1 MVVLGAKKR
10 PAGLDP
16 PLRDPRNDRT
26 GSDPGLTPFG
36 EFCHVQFACDAAKS
50 AYFPRYPAIPED
62 FGSFDWGRG
71 QTRV

>member
-1 MVVLGAKKR
+1 MVVLGAEDR

-16 PLRDPRNDRT
+16 PLRDPRKDRR

-36 EFCHVQFACDAAKS
+36 DFRHVQFACDAAKS

-62 FGSFDWGRG
+62 FRSFKYGRG